1 MVTLVQTAVKAVI
14 VPAVLGQEEEEE
26 RRGGREEEREWE
38 EVASISS

>member
-14 VPAVLGQEEEEE
+14 VPAVLGQEEEE